1 MSQDVGKLRCQIAK
15 VPLYMYNV
23 GKYQIHLHLL
33 RNRTE
38 KLARLLFYLF
48 LKLVQINYIFS
59 DNVCTCM
66 YIVYL
71 FTQGQCY
78 TMQVPLSTIFHVYYG
93 NQFYQWMKP
102 EYQVNTTVYKPLAL
116 YFIAIKVV
124 SSNLLMILV
133 IGTDWIET

>member
-1 MSQDVGKLRCQIAK
+1 MVKYYVWSTIKKKYNQPLYTLLYNFYNYLRTLEIVSQFFINFCINERIKIGQKYFRTIKIFRMSQDVGKLRCQIAK

-71 FTQGQCY
+71 FT
-78 TMQVPLSTIFHVYYG
+78 
-93 NQFYQWMKP
+93 
-102 EYQVNTTVYKPLAL
+102 
-116 YFIAIKVV
+116 
-124 SSNLLMILV
+124 
-133 IGTDWIET
+133 